1 VRDQIGDQLNPLC
14 CEMEGA
20 GVMVTQRCLII
31 RGICDY
37 ADSHKNDQWH
47 NYAAATAAAY
57 AKLFLSY
64 IPDLPVVVGDQE
76 VVGPLQN
83 V

>member
-1 VRDQIGDQLNPLC
+1 
-14 CEMEGA
+14 MEGA
-20 GVMVTQRCLII
+20 RVMVTQQCLII

-37 ADSHKNDQWH
+37 ADSQKNDQWH